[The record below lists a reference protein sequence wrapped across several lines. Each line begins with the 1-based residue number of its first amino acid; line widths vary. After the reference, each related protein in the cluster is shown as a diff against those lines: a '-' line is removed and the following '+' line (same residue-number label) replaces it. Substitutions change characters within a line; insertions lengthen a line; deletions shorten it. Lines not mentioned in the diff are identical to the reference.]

1 MGFCA
6 ARERRTVLIAQ
17 KPKGVLIT
25 FDEPNQRFNICTVPR
40 ASVDDLMSR
49 ALVVPWALA
58 DSDFKLDDEVARS
71 IGGLVFRL
79 LATAQPELTPLI
91 AVTDHPDAK
100 NPPPGD

>member
-1 MGFCA
+1 MRC
-6 ARERRTVLIAQ
+6 RERGIVLIAHQ
-17 KPKGVLIT
+17 PKGVLIT
-25 FDEPNQRFNICTVPR
+25 FDEQNQSFNICTVPR

-58 DSDFKLDDEVARS
+58 DSNFKLDDEVARS

-91 AVTDHPDAK
+91 TVTDHPDGK
-100 NPPPGD
+100 NPPPSD